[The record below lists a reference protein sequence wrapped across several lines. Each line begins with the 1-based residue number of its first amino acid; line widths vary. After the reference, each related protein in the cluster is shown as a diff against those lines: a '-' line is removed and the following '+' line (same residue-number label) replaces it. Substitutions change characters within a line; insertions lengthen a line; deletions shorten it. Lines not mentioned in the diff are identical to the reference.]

1 MAGNEVRKKKNAQVD
16 TSTQVSNIA
25 GSTTT
30 GQPAAGA
37 RLWRPVVGVIAA
49 VVLVFCG
56 WSAWQYANGNDPL
69 AFLGGDAFQTVAEPA
84 ADDAGATQITAVSNT
99 VTADDV
105 CAAAAGLTFDG
116 ADVSVASDEV
126 VAVISDG
133 GIWVEQATTDDA
145 ATMLSATARR
155 AAALAAWA
163 GEQNVGFVQ
172 VTWIAED
179 ANGAV
184 RMVVRFACSATV
196 TTGSEQVLL
205 STATGY
211 AISGNAYAELGDAP
225 GFAQSSGEAP
235 TLPDATVVAV
245 VANKTADGEALEKT
259 KTTNRVVDQN
269 GEEVSS
275 KSSNADDGSGS
286 TGSGSGG
293 SSARQGDTITVNI
306 TVDGSSAGAGS
317 SSATLSLPV
326 GATVYDALASCG
338 VGFNAE
344 LTGYGMYVSSI
355 GGLAEKDHGGMSGW
369 MYSVD
374 GVTPNVA
381 CSSYT
386 LSGGESIYWWYANV
400 EY

>member
-1 MAGNEVRKKKNAQVD
+1 MAGTEDLEKNNAQAEGAAPTPD
-16 TSTQVSNIA
+16 VSK
-25 GSTTT
+25 
-30 GQPAAGA
+30 PAPSA
-37 RLWRPVVGVIAA
+37 RLWRSAVGVLAA
-49 VVLVFCG
+49 VALAFCG

-69 AFLGGDAFQTVAEPA
+69 GFLAGDAFQTVVEPK
-84 ADDAGATQITAVSNT
+84 DDAAATPQITAVSNT

-145 ATMLSATARR
+145 AAMISATARR
-155 AAALAAWA
+155 AVALAAWA
-163 GEQNVGFVQ
+163 GEQNVGFTQ

-196 TTGSEQVLL
+196 TSGSEQVLL

-235 TLPDATVVAV
+235 TLPDAAEVTV

-259 KTTNRVVDQN
+259 TATNRVVDQN
-269 GEEVSS
+269 GKEVSS
-275 KSSNADDGSGS
+275 KSSNAGNDDGSG
-286 TGSGSGG
+286 GSGSGSG
-293 SSARQGDTITVNI
+293 SSARQGDVITVSI

-317 SSATLSLPV
+317 SSATLSLPA

-338 VGFNAE
+338 VSFNASV
-344 LTGYGMYVSSI
+344 TGYGMYVSSI
-355 GGLAEKDHGGMSGW
+355 AGLAEKDHGSMSGW
-369 MYSVD
+369 MYSVN
-374 GVTPNVA
+374 GVTADVS

-386 LSGGESIYWWYANV
+386 LSGGENIYWWYANV